1 MDHIKPS
8 GTEIITPMSE
18 AKVGFEAG
26 MQLSLASQVIKN
38 IERAEAIP
46 FLLFQHG
53 LTVKTIEETFPSPM
67 SRRGNILITSVKSFI
82 ELVNRDY
89 EEGASVIFANLSGN
103 DPGTI
108 TAIIDFHGN
117 DNAPSWCEYR
127 ITLKL
132 SYTADWLEWK
142 KVLSVPKNQIDLAE
156 FLEERYVDVHEAN
169 GVSGATILE
178 TALTLEA
185 KKDVN
190 FNSAIRLQNGDSQ
203 LKFDETTT
211 ARAGQKGEI
220 EIPKEFVLLIPVFEG
235 FEPVAIRVLFR
246 YRIKDGTLIFILKPV
261 NIERVLITIREAIM
275 ATIGEQTE
283 LPVFLGD
290 ANTVPSRKL
299 Q

>member
-1 MDHIKPS
+1 METPKVEAQAIKGDAQVVYDAAMKAAAMQSIVHNS
-8 GTEIITPMSE
+8 G
-18 AKVGFEAG
+18 
-26 MQLSLASQVIKN
+26 N
-38 IERAEAIP
+38 NEAIP
-46 FLLFQHG
+46 FLLMLPG
-53 LTVKTIEETFPSPM
+53 ATVKTIEETFPSPM
-67 SRRGNILITSVKSFI
+67 SRRGNIQITSVKSFI

-132 SYTADWLEWK
+132 SYTAEWLEWK

-169 GVSGATILE
+169 GVSGATVLE
-178 TALTLEA
+178 TALTLVA

-211 ARAGQKGEI
+211 ARAGQKGDI
-220 EIPKEFVLLIPVFEG
+220 EIPKEFVLCIPVFEG
-235 FEPVAIRVLFR
+235 FEPVTIRVLFR
-246 YRIKDGTLIFILKPV
+246 YRITNGALTFTLKPV
-261 NIERVLITIREAIM
+261 NIERALITIREAIM
-275 ATIGEQTE
+275 VAIGEQTE
-283 LPVFLGD
+283 LPVYLGD